1 MRRQV
6 RVELRLTETEAE
18 ELRRR
23 AASEHRSV
31 SGYLRA
37 RALAGPDG
45 ELEAGD
51 DR

>member
-1 MRRQV
+1 MRRLV
-6 RVELRLTETEAE
+6 RVELRLTEAEAD

-37 RALAGPDG
+37 RALAGSAG
-45 ELEAGD
+45 EREADD